1 MNAAFTAELR
11 AEIKGCLA
19 DDADV
24 LKTRALLERL
34 LAMPSPWIDVAAQ
47 RPIGPARDV
56 LAWSIEGFSTVV
68 GSEFIT
74 PGFPEYTHW
83 QEVPSGPCVSG

>member
-1 MNAAFTAELR
+1 MNAAITAELR
-11 AEIKGCLA
+11 AEIEGCLA
-19 DDADV
+19 NEGDV

-34 LAMPSPWIDVAAQ
+34 LATRSTWIDVAVQ

-56 LAWSIEGFSTVV
+56 LAWSVEGFSTVV

-74 PGFPEYTHW
+74 PGFPEYSHW
-83 QEVPSGPCVSG
+83 QEVPGGPVVSV